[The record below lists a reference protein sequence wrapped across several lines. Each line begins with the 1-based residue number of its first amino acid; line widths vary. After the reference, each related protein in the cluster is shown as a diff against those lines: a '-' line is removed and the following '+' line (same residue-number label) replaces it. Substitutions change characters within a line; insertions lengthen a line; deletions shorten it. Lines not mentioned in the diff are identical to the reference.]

1 MIYVQQILFLIIL
14 SIAGFLLTKRIK
26 AIRNNILLGKD
37 IDRSDRSSD
46 RWKTMLLVAFGQKKM
61 FKRPIPALLH
71 LLVYVGFLVINL
83 EVLEFVIDGL
93 LGTHRIF
100 APYLGSFYNGAMNF
114 FELLAVGVI
123 VSCVIFLFRR
133 NILKID
139 RFKKIEMLG
148 WPSLD
153 ANLILIIEITLMF
166 AILKMNAADQILQA
180 RGVEH
185 YAATGTI
192 FFSSLLIPILDG
204 FNSTM
209 LIIVERGSWWFHII
223 GILGF
228 AIYVTYSKHLHIF
241 LAFPNTYFS
250 NLNPKGQ
257 MTNMDAVTN
266 EVNMMLGIQPPTDNA
281 PPPAEIGRFGV
292 KDVNDLTW
300 KNIMEAYSCTECG
313 RCTSECPANLTGKK
327 LSPRKIMMDVRDR
340 AEEVGA
346 SIAKGGKGLE
356 DGKTL
361 LGDYITNEEIN
372 ACTSCNACVEACPI
386 NINPLE
392 IILDMRRYVSME
404 ESASP
409 ASWNSMFQ
417 NVETSFSPWKF
428 APTDRFNWAD
438 ELKKK
443 KDE

>member
-1 MIYVQQILFLIIL
+1 MAYIPQVLFLIVVG
-14 SIAGFLLTKRIK
+14 IAGFLLTKRVRAIK
-26 AIRNNILLGKD
+26 RNIQLGKGLD
-37 IDRSDRSSD
+37 RTDRSGD
-46 RWKTMLLVAFGQKKM
+46 RWKTMLLVAFGQQKM
-61 FKRPIPALLH
+61 FKRPMPAFLH

-100 APYLGSFYNGAMNF
+100 APYLGGLYNTAMNF
-114 FELLAVGVI
+114 FEFLAVGVI
-123 VSCVIFLFRR
+123 VSCVIFLVRR
-133 NILKID
+133 NVLKID

-153 ANLILIIEITLMF
+153 ANLILVIEITLMF

-185 YAATGTI
+185 YAATGTM
-192 FFSSLLIPILDG
+192 FFSSLFIPIFENFSD
-204 FNSTM
+204 TM
-209 LIIVERGSWWFHII
+209 LIVIERGAWWFHII

-241 LAFPNTYFS
+241 LAFPNTYYS

-266 EVNMMLGIQPPTDNA
+266 EVNMMLGIQPATDA
-281 PPPAEIGRFGV
+281 APPAEIGRFGA

-313 RCTSECPANLTGKK
+313 RCTSECPANLTGKQ

-340 AEEVGA
+340 AEEVGK
-346 SIAKGGKGLE
+346 SIDKGGKGLE

-361 LGDYITNEEIN
+361 LGDYITHEEIN
-372 ACTSCNACVEACPI
+372 ACTSCNACAEACPI

-392 IILDMRRYVSME
+392 IILEARRYVSME

-409 ASWNSMFQ
+409 ASWNAMFQ

-438 ELKKK
+438 DLKKK
-443 KDE
+443 